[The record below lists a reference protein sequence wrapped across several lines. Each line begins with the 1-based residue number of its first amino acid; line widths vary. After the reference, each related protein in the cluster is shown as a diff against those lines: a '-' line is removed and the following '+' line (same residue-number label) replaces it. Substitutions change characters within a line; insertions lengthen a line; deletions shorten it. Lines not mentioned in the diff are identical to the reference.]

1 MLLRQFWHWNIVWL
15 LPGAFLDA
23 TKSKKHAKRKSPPGG
38 GSFLALFL
46 CGCFFGG
53 AKSTGKLIGI
63 EPIFQEH
70 KPAQDDVPEQ
80 QQTEAINCIYISS

>member
-1 MLLRQFWHWNIVWL
+1 MPL
-15 LPGAFLDA
+15 
-23 TKSKKHAKRKSPPGG
+23 KAKNTQKGNPPPGG

-80 QQTEAINCIYISS
+80 QQTEAINCISS